1 MASQL
6 QELATMLPGG
16 TFITFTVRFMHLC
29 FVTSVPAFI
38 DPVKKAIAAATV
50 RPETSRDARL
60 YGPRVSLNK
69 FVFRA
74 LKEEDQFTMMKVT
87 CCFAA
92 GCSHARQLFQV
103 GTLGAL
109 THV

>member
-1 MASQL
+1 MAPQL

-50 RPETSRDARL
+50 RPETSRDASVRTPCEF
-60 YGPRVSLNK
+60 GQVCFQSNK
-69 FVFRA
+69 RGRPIYDDEGHM
-74 LKEEDQFTMMKVT
+74 LLRSRM
-87 CCFAA
+87 
-92 GCSHARQLFQV
+92 
-103 GTLGAL
+103 
-109 THV
+109 